1 MAAEG
6 NLKFAVWRDFRFVQ
20 RFILN
25 LKISLNGF
33 RLTAVCIAEGQL
45 VNQPKQPSETRDEA
59 FSRIVQQHARL
70 MYRVAHSLL
79 RHPQDAEDAVQD
91 ALLKLYRGDAWKNM
105 QDERAFLA
113 RTVWRTAF
121 DRLQIRTTPS
131 DEFAELLLR
140 DLRANPEEAAA
151 EDDEQV
157 LLHALIDQLPPELR
171 QPLLLS
177 AIDELTSREI
187 GLAMDL
193 PEGTVRTRLMR
204 ARNELR
210 RNFEALT
217 TSRPGET
224 AVAGGSR

>member
-1 MAAEG
+1 
-6 NLKFAVWRDFRFVQ
+6 
-20 RFILN
+20 
-25 LKISLNGF
+25 
-33 RLTAVCIAEGQL
+33 L

-59 FSRIVQQHARL
+59 FSRIVHQHARL

-91 ALLKLYRGDAWKNM
+91 ALLKLYRGDAWRNM

-121 DRLQIRTTPS
+121 DRLQMRPAPS
-131 DEFAELLLR
+131 DGVAELLLR
-140 DLRANPEEAAA
+140 DLRPSPEEAAA
-151 EDDEQV
+151 EDDEQT

-224 AVAGGSR
+224 AVAGR